1 MIINYFIDTIS
12 FQGLKGLNY
21 LNLDQGRNRARNR
34 LTDVTFKG
42 VICLNMMKKLLGRY

>member
-21 LNLDQGRNRARNR
+21 LNLDQGCGRTRNR
-34 LTDVTFKG
+34 LTDVILKG
-42 VICLNMMKKLLGRY
+42 VICLNMMKKLSGRY

>member
-21 LNLDQGRNRARNR
+21 LTLGQGHGRARNR
-34 LTDVTFKG
+34 LINVTLKG
-42 VICLNMMKKLLGRY
+42 VICLNMTKKLSGHC